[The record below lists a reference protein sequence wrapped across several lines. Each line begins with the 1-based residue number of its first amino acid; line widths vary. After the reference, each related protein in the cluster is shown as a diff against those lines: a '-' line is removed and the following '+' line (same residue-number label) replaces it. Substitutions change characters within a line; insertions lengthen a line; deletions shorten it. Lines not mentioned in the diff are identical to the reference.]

1 MVKILF
7 VCMGNI
13 CRSPTA
19 EGVFTQMV
27 KQARLSNQIEID
39 SAGTHD
45 YNLGKPPDL
54 RTQAAAR
61 KRGIDLSRLRARQ
74 VTQADFI
81 EFDYILAM
89 DKDNYNILQATC
101 PPEHQHKLQLFLEF
115 APSLNAREVSDPYY
129 GGENGFEPV
138 LNLIE
143 AASSGLL
150 EQVRQHLKCQKKS
163 DF

>member
-54 RTQAAAR
+54 RAQAAAR

-74 VTQADFI
+74 VTPADFI

-115 APSLNAREVSDPYY
+115 APSLNTREVSDPYY

-143 AASSGLL
+143 AASRGLL
-150 EQVRQHLKCQKKS
+150 EQVRQHL
-163 DF
+163 